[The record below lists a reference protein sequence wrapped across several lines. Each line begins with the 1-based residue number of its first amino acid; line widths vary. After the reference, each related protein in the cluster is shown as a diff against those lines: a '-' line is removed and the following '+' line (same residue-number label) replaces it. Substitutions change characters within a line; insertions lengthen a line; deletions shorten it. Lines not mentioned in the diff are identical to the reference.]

1 MELSDLELLH
11 QLQEICYVQIEDE
24 YGGFDWKLD
33 KHRLNLI
40 YLVAEKFDQAKIE
53 HDKLEG
59 MKQKVKRYFEILSD
73 EEYWRDIGL
82 INELSSLER
91 ELKQIWESEEEKD

>member
-1 MELSDLELLH
+1 M
-11 QLQEICYVQIEDE
+11 V
-24 YGGFDWKLD
+24 GFDWKLD

-40 YLVAEKFDQAKIE
+40 HIVAKKFDQAKIE

-73 EEYWRDIGL
+73 EEYRRDIGL
-82 INELSSLER
+82 INEVTELER
-91 ELKQIWESEEEKD
+91 KLKNE

>member
-11 QLQEICYVQIEDE
+11 QLQEICYVQKEDE
-24 YGGFDWKLD
+24 YGGLDWKLD

-40 YLVAEKFDQAKIE
+40 SIVAKKFDQAKIE
-53 HDKLEG
+53 HDKLER

-73 EEYWRDIGL
+73 EEYRRDIGL
-82 INELSSLER
+82 INEVTELEK
-91 ELKQIWESEEEKD
+91 ELKNE